1 MSMTICIPSVE
12 KKYKKNFIYNII
24 NRYNFG
30 KIKKILLVSN
40 SFNTNTVFIG
50 YHYWFY
56 NDTNNKLKEILNNND
71 CFKII
76 HDSPWFWK
84 CYKSDK
90 VLK

>member
-1 MSMTICIPSVE
+1 MSITLCIPSVE
-12 KKYKKNFIYNII
+12 KKYNKNFIYNII

-30 KIKKILLVSN
+30 KIKKILVVSN

-50 YHYWFY
+50 YYYWFY
-56 NDTNNKLKEILNNND
+56 NDNNNKLKDLLNNNK

-90 VLK
+90 ILK